1 MKQTTNSILMI
12 RPVAFRMNEQTAV
25 NNYYQKVLDGLLP
38 ETVNAKAQIEFDEF
52 VIKLRAAGINVTVV
66 EDTKS
71 PDTPDSIFPNN
82 WVSFHENADVTLYPM
97 FAENRRAERKLNVI
111 EFLQA
116 NYKIENLLD
125 LTDFEKE
132 GKFLEGTGSMVLDH
146 QNKLAYGCLSERL
159 DKNAFYEWCDKM
171 QFKAIAFKAVD
182 DKAQPIYHT
191 NVMMCM
197 GNQFVVI
204 CLESIPNKLEK
215 QIVLES
221 FLQTNKEVIT
231 ISQDQL
237 NHFAGN
243 MLQVFDLFEKPHL
256 IMSKRAYTS
265 LHVAQL
271 KSLEK
276 YNTLIPISIPTIEA
290 LGGGST
296 RCMMAEIY
304 LINK

>member
-1 MKQTTNSILMI
+1 MEILMV
-12 RPVAFRMNEQTAV
+12 RPFQFYFNQQTAV
-25 NNYYQKVLDGLLP
+25 NNFFQSNINI
-38 ETVNAKAQIEFDEF
+38 ENANELAIAEFDAMVEQ
-52 VIKLRAAGINVTVV
+52 LRAYQIKIKVV
-66 EDTKS
+66 QDTKDPS
-71 PDTPDSIFPNN
+71 TPDSIFPNN
-82 WVSFHENADVTLYPM
+82 WISTHPDGTLCLYPM
-97 FAENRRAERKLNVI
+97 YAENRRAERKLNVI

-146 QNKLAYGCLSERL
+146 QNKMAYGCLSERL
-159 DKNAFYEWCDKM
+159 NKEAFTYWCDKM
-171 QFKAIAFKAVD
+171 QFKPISFKAED
-182 DKAQPIYHT
+182 NKAQPIYHT

-204 CLESIPNKLEK
+204 CLESIPNELEK
-215 QIVLES
+215 QNVLES

-304 LINK
+304 LSPA

>member
-1 MKQTTNSILMI
+1 MI
-12 RPVAFRMNEQTAV
+12 RPHVFGFNEQTAV
-25 NNYYQKVLDGLLP
+25 NNMFQAAPSD
-38 ETVNAKAQIEFDEF
+38 TDSAAKALQEFDNF
-52 VIKLRAAGINVTVV
+52 VAILRSHGVIVDVV
-66 EDTKS
+66 QDD
-71 PDTPDSIFPNN
+71 PDPPTPDAIFPNN
-82 WVSFHENADVTLYPM
+82 WFSTHAGGTLCLYPM
-97 FAENRRAERKLNVI
+97 YAENRRAERKLSVI
-111 EFLQA
+111 DFLQK

-125 LTDFEKE
+125 LTDLEKE
-132 GKFLEGTGSMVLDH
+132 GKFIEGTGSMVLDH
-146 QNKLAYGCLSERL
+146 QNKISYGCLSERL
-159 DKNAFYEWCDKM
+159 DKEAFTYWCNKM
-171 QFKAIAFKAVD
+171 QFKPISFKALD
-182 DKAQPIYHT
+182 HKAQSIYHT

-204 CLESIPNKLEK
+204 CLESIPDEQEK

-243 MLQVFDLFEKPHL
+243 MLQVFDVDEKPHL
-256 IMSKRAYTS
+256 ILSNQAYKT
-265 LHVAQL
+265 LNVAQL

-276 YNTLIPISIPTIEA
+276 YNPLLPISIPTIEA

-304 LINK
+304 LRPA

>member
-1 MKQTTNSILMI
+1 MEILMV
-12 RPVAFRMNEQTAV
+12 RPFQFYFNQQTAA
-25 NNYYQKVLDGLLP
+25 NNFFQSNIHI
-38 ETVNAKAQIEFDEF
+38 ENANELAIAEFDAM
-52 VIKLRAAGINVTVV
+52 VDQLRAHQIKVKVV
-66 EDTKS
+66 QDTKDPS
-71 PDTPDSIFPNN
+71 TPDSIFPNN
-82 WVSFHENADVTLYPM
+82 WISTHAGGTLCLYPM
-97 FAENRRAERKLNVI
+97 YAENRRAERKLSVI

-125 LTDFEKE
+125 LTDLEKE

-146 QNKLAYGCLSERL
+146 QNKISYGCLSERL
-159 DKNAFYEWCDKM
+159 DEAAFIYWCDKM
-171 QFKAIAFKAVD
+171 QFKPISFKAVD
-182 DKAQPIYHT
+182 HKAQPIYHT

-204 CLESIPNKLEK
+204 CLDSIPNEIEK

-243 MLQVFDLFEKPHL
+243 MLQVFDIDEKPHL
-256 IMSKRAYTS
+256 IMSEQAYKT
-265 LHVAQL
+265 LNVAQL

-276 YNTLIPISIPTIEA
+276 YNPLLPISIPTIEA

>member
-1 MKQTTNSILMI
+1 MEILMV
-12 RPVAFRMNEQTAV
+12 RPFQFYFNQQTAV
-25 NNYYQKVLDGLLP
+25 NNFFQSNINI
-38 ETVNAKAQIEFDEF
+38 ENANELAIAEFDAMVEQ
-52 VIKLRAAGINVTVV
+52 LRAHQIKVKVV
-66 EDTKS
+66 QDTKDPS
-71 PDTPDSIFPNN
+71 TPDSIFPNN
-82 WVSFHENADVTLYPM
+82 WISTHPDGTLCLYPM
-97 FAENRRAERKLNVI
+97 YAENRRAERKLNVI

-146 QNKLAYGCLSERL
+146 QNKMAYGCLSERL
-159 DKNAFYEWCDKM
+159 NKEAFTYWCDKM
-171 QFKAIAFKAVD
+171 QFKPISFKAED
-182 DKAQPIYHT
+182 NKAQPIYHT

-204 CLESIPNKLEK
+204 CLESIPNELEK
-215 QIVLES
+215 QNVLES

-304 LINK
+304 LSPA

>member
-1 MKQTTNSILMI
+1 MEILMV
-12 RPVAFRMNEQTAV
+12 RPYQFYFNQQTAANNFFQSNV
-25 NNYYQKVLDGLLP
+25 NI
-38 ETVNAKAQIEFDEF
+38 ENANELAIAEFDAMVE
-52 VIKLRAAGINVTVV
+52 KLRAHQIKVNVVQ
-66 EDTKS
+66 DTKDPS
-71 PDTPDSIFPNN
+71 TPDSIFPNN
-82 WVSFHENADVTLYPM
+82 WVSTHEGGTLCLYPM
-97 FAENRRAERKLNVI
+97 FAQNRRAERKSTVLD
-111 EFLQA
+111 FLES
-116 NYKIENLLD
+116 NYKIENTLD
-125 LTDFEKE
+125 LTDLEKE
-132 GKFLEGTGSMVLDH
+132 GIFLEGTGSMVLDH

-197 GNQFVVI
+197 ANQFVVI
-204 CLESIPNKLEK
+204 CLESIPNEQEK

-221 FLQTNKEVIT
+221 FKKSNKEVIE

-243 MLQVFDLFEKPHL
+243 MLQVFDTNEKPHL
-256 IMSKRAYTS
+256 IMSEQAHTS
-265 LHVAQL
+265 LDPAQL

-276 YNTLIPISIPTIEA
+276 YNPLLPISIPTIEA

>member
-1 MKQTTNSILMI
+1 MEILMV
-12 RPVAFRMNEQTAV
+12 RPYQFYFNQQTAA
-25 NNYYQKVLDGLLP
+25 NNFFQSNINI
-38 ETVNAKAQIEFDEF
+38 ENANELAIAEFDTMVE
-52 VIKLRAAGINVTVV
+52 KLRAHQIKVNVVQ
-66 EDTKS
+66 DTKDPS
-71 PDTPDSIFPNN
+71 TPDSIFPNN
-82 WVSFHENADVTLYPM
+82 WVSTHEGGTLCLYPM
-97 FAENRRAERKLNVI
+97 FAQNRRAERKSTVLD
-111 EFLQA
+111 FLES
-116 NYKIENLLD
+116 NYKIENTLD
-125 LTDFEKE
+125 LTDLEKE
-132 GKFLEGTGSMVLDH
+132 GIFLEGTGSMVLDH

-171 QFKAIAFKAVD
+171 QFKAISFKAVD

-197 GNQFVVI
+197 GDQFVVI
-204 CLESIPNKLEK
+204 CLESIPNEQEK

-221 FLQTNKEVIT
+221 FKKSNKEVIE

-243 MLQVFDLFEKPHL
+243 MLQVFDTNEKPHL
-256 IMSKRAYTS
+256 IMSEQAHTS
-265 LHVAQL
+265 LDPAQV

-276 YNTLIPISIPTIEA
+276 YNPLLPISIPTIEA

>member
-1 MKQTTNSILMI
+1 MEILMV
-12 RPVAFRMNEQTAV
+12 RPYQFYFNQQTAANNFFQSNV
-25 NNYYQKVLDGLLP
+25 NI
-38 ETVNAKAQIEFDEF
+38 ENANELAIAEFDAMVE
-52 VIKLRAAGINVTVV
+52 KLRAHQIKVNVVQ
-66 EDTKS
+66 DTKDPS
-71 PDTPDSIFPNN
+71 TPDSIFPNN
-82 WVSFHENADVTLYPM
+82 WVSTHEGGTLCLYPM
-97 FAENRRAERKLNVI
+97 FAQNRRAERKSTVI
-111 EFLQA
+111 DFLES
-116 NYKIENLLD
+116 NYKIENTLD
-125 LTDFEKE
+125 LTDLEKE
-132 GKFLEGTGSMVLDH
+132 GSFLEGTGSMVLDH

-197 GNQFVVI
+197 GDQFVVI
-204 CLESIPNKLEK
+204 CLDSIPNEKEK
-215 QIVLES
+215 QMLVDS
-221 FLQTNKEVIT
+221 FDQTNKEVIT

-243 MLQVFDLFEKPHL
+243 MLQVFDTNEKPHL
-256 IMSKRAYTS
+256 IMSEQAYNS
-265 LHVAQL
+265 LKTEQV

-276 YNTLIPISIPTIEA
+276 YNPILPISIPTIEA

-304 LINK
+304 LAPA

>member
-1 MKQTTNSILMI
+1 MEILMV
-12 RPVAFRMNEQTAV
+12 RPYQFYFNQQTAA
-25 NNYYQKVLDGLLP
+25 NNFFQSNINI
-38 ETVNAKAQIEFDEF
+38 ENANELAIAEFDAMVE
-52 VIKLRAAGINVTVV
+52 KLRAHQIKVNVIQ
-66 EDTKS
+66 DTKDPS
-71 PDTPDSIFPNN
+71 TPDSIFPNN
-82 WVSFHENADVTLYPM
+82 WVSTHEGGTLCLYPM
-97 FAENRRAERKLNVI
+97 FAQNRRAERKSTVI
-111 EFLQA
+111 DFLES
-116 NYKIENLLD
+116 NYKIENTLD
-125 LTDFEKE
+125 LTDLEKE
-132 GKFLEGTGSMVLDH
+132 GIFLEGTGSMVLDH

-197 GNQFVVI
+197 ANQFVVI
-204 CLESIPNKLEK
+204 CLESIPNEQEK

-221 FLQTNKEVIT
+221 FKKSNKEVIE

-243 MLQVFDLFEKPHL
+243 MLQVFDTNEKPHL
-256 IMSKRAYTS
+256 IMSEQAHTS
-265 LHVAQL
+265 LDPAQL

-276 YNTLIPISIPTIEA
+276 YNPLLPISIPTIEA

>member
-1 MKQTTNSILMI
+1 MEILMV
-12 RPVAFRMNEQTAV
+12 RPYQFYFNQQTAA
-25 NNYYQKVLDGLLP
+25 NNFFQSNINI
-38 ETVNAKAQIEFDEF
+38 ENANELAIAEFDAMVE
-52 VIKLRAAGINVTVV
+52 KLRDHQIKVNVVQ
-66 EDTKS
+66 DTKDPS
-71 PDTPDSIFPNN
+71 TPDSIFPNN
-82 WVSFHENADVTLYPM
+82 WVSTHEGGTLCLYPM
-97 FAENRRAERKLNVI
+97 FAQNRRAERKLSVI
-111 EFLQA
+111 DFLES
-116 NYKIENLLD
+116 NYQIQNTLD

-132 GKFLEGTGSMVLDH
+132 GIFLEGTGSMVLDH

-197 GNQFVVI
+197 GDQFVVI
-204 CLESIPNKLEK
+204 CLDSIPNEKEK
-215 QIVLES
+215 QMLVDS
-221 FLQTNKEVIT
+221 FDQTNKEVIE

-243 MLQVFDLFEKPHL
+243 MLQVFDINEKPHL
-256 IMSKRAYTS
+256 IMSEQAHTS
-265 LHVAQL
+265 LDPAQV

-276 YNTLIPISIPTIEA
+276 YNPILPISIPTIEA

>member
-1 MKQTTNSILMI
+1 MEILMV
-12 RPVAFRMNEQTAV
+12 RPYQFYFNQQTAA
-25 NNYYQKVLDGLLP
+25 NNFFQSNINI
-38 ETVNAKAQIEFDEF
+38 ENANELAIAEFDAMVE
-52 VIKLRAAGINVTVV
+52 KLRDHQIKVNVVQ
-66 EDTKS
+66 DTKDPS
-71 PDTPDSIFPNN
+71 TPDSIFPNN
-82 WVSFHENADVTLYPM
+82 WVSTHEGGTLCLYPM
-97 FAENRRAERKLNVI
+97 FAQNRRAERKLSVI
-111 EFLQA
+111 DFLES
-116 NYKIENLLD
+116 NYQIQNTLD
-125 LTDFEKE
+125 LTDLEKE
-132 GKFLEGTGSMVLDH
+132 GIFLEGTGSMVLDH

-197 GNQFVVI
+197 GDQFVVI
-204 CLESIPNKLEK
+204 CLDSIPNEKEK
-215 QIVLES
+215 QMLVDS
-221 FLQTNKEVIT
+221 FDQTNKEVIT

-243 MLQVFDLFEKPHL
+243 MLQVFDINEKPHL
-256 IMSKRAYTS
+256 IMSEQAHTS
-265 LHVAQL
+265 LDPAQV

-276 YNTLIPISIPTIEA
+276 YNPILPISIPTIEA

>member
-1 MKQTTNSILMI
+1 MEILMV
-12 RPVAFRMNEQTAV
+12 RPYQFYFNQQTAANNFFQSNV
-25 NNYYQKVLDGLLP
+25 NI
-38 ETVNAKAQIEFDEF
+38 ENANELAIAEFDAMVE
-52 VIKLRAAGINVTVV
+52 KLRAHQIKVNVVQ
-66 EDTKS
+66 DTKDPS
-71 PDTPDSIFPNN
+71 TPDSIFPNN
-82 WVSFHENADVTLYPM
+82 WVSTHEGGTLCLYPM
-97 FAENRRAERKLNVI
+97 FAQNRRAERKSTVLD
-111 EFLQA
+111 FLQS
-116 NYKIENLLD
+116 NFKIENTLD
-125 LTDFEKE
+125 LTDLEKE
-132 GKFLEGTGSMVLDH
+132 GIFLEGTGSMVLDH

-159 DKNAFYEWCDKM
+159 DKNAFNEWCDKM

-197 GNQFVVI
+197 GYQFVVI
-204 CLESIPNKLEK
+204 CLDSIPNEKEK

-221 FLQTNKEVIT
+221 FKKSNKEVIT

-243 MLQVFDLFEKPHL
+243 MLQVFDINEKPHL
-256 IMSKRAYTS
+256 IMSEQAHTS
-265 LHVAQL
+265 LDPAQL

-276 YNTLIPISIPTIEA
+276 YNPILPISIPTIEA

>member
-1 MKQTTNSILMI
+1 MEILMV
-12 RPVAFRMNEQTAV
+12 RPFQFYFNQQTAA
-25 NNYYQKVLDGLLP
+25 NNFFQSNINI
-38 ETVNAKAQIEFDEF
+38 ENANELAIAEFDAMVE
-52 VIKLRAAGINVTVV
+52 KLRAHQIKVNVIQ
-66 EDTKS
+66 DTKDPS
-71 PDTPDSIFPNN
+71 TPDSIFPNN
-82 WVSFHENADVTLYPM
+82 WVSTHEGGTLCLYPM
-97 FAENRRAERKLNVI
+97 FAQNRRAERKSTVI
-111 EFLQA
+111 DFLES
-116 NYKIENLLD
+116 NYKIENTLD
-125 LTDFEKE
+125 LTDLEKE
-132 GKFLEGTGSMVLDH
+132 GIFLEGTGSMVLDH

-159 DKNAFYEWCDKM
+159 DKNAFNEWCDKM

-197 GNQFVVI
+197 GDQFVVI
-204 CLESIPNKLEK
+204 CLESIPNEQEK

-221 FLQTNKEVIT
+221 FKKSNKEVIE

-243 MLQVFDLFEKPHL
+243 MLQVFDTNEKPHL
-256 IMSKRAYTS
+256 IMSEQAHTS
-265 LHVAQL
+265 LDPAQL

-276 YNTLIPISIPTIEA
+276 YNPLLPISIPTIEA